1 MLRERNKMQTFEG
14 LTQKAK
20 DLFYRLSTKSQSTA
34 SFQRPMSAE
43 QKSWPELR
51 DVTVG
56 GVAGGREV

>member
-1 MLRERNKMQTFEG
+1 MQTFEG

-20 DLFYRLSTKSQSTA
+20 DLFYSLSTKSQSTA